1 MEEYF
6 LYAENSVI
14 NTLVVI
20 IILVVIVV
28 VVFDLDLLD
37 IVIIDIFIVIVVDVF
52 DVLDILTPDFIVK
65 LLILC
70 ESICRRQIDFT
81 ASQATFCGRQRR
93 PSYFFPQAAQAKR
106 PPSPPPI

>member
-28 VVFDLDLLD
+28 VVFDLVD
-37 IVIIDIFIVIVVDVF
+37 IVIIDIVIVVDVF
-52 DVLDILTPDFIVK
+52 DVLDILLKKQVSIKSQRWVTECVMK
-65 LLILC
+65 CKEYLL
-70 ESICRRQIDFT
+70 
-81 ASQATFCGRQRR
+81 
-93 PSYFFPQAAQAKR
+93 
-106 PPSPPPI
+106 